1 MQHLRPLERRV
12 LSMAAEGV
20 EIDEIAKRIRKR
32 PDRVESIIAWTDIP
46 RTRPAIRRSP
56 TPVESRV
63 LALLAEG
70 ESHERIGRRLR
81 RSAQYVKQVEGLAH
95 YRRGTEI
102 LRSRRDAV
110 TT

>member
-1 MQHLRPLERRV
+1 MQHLRPIERRV

-20 EIDEIAKRIRKR
+20 EIDEIAKRIRKT

-46 RTRPAIRRSP
+46 RTRPVPRRSP

-63 LALLAEG
+63 LALIAEG
-70 ESHERIGRRLR
+70 ESHERIGDRLH
-81 RSAQYVKQVEGLAH
+81 RSTQYVRQVEGLAH
-95 YRRGTEI
+95 YRHGTEI
-102 LRSRRDAV
+102 LRSRRDEV

>member
-20 EIDEIAKRIRKR
+20 EIDEIAKRIRKT

-63 LALLAEG
+63 LALLAAG
-70 ESHERIGRRLR
+70 ESHERIGRRLH
-81 RSAQYVKQVEGLAH
+81 RSARYVRQVEGLAY
-95 YRRGTEI
+95 YRQGTEI
-102 LRSRRDAV
+102 LRRPRDEV
-110 TT
+110 TA